1 MAIRIDEG
9 PSKTNLTAGTNPL
22 SLYLPTISSDIYGAK
37 GNSGD
42 MVIKDINGSID
53 ARKYL
58 TKMRYGFNDQGKLD
72 MTIERNL

>member
-1 MAIRIDEG
+1 MEIRIDEG

-42 MVIKDINGSID
+42 TVIKDINGSID

-58 TKMRYGFNDQGKLD
+58 TKMRYDFND
-72 MTIERNL
+72 

>member
-1 MAIRIDEG
+1 MEIRIDKG

-42 MVIKDINGSID
+42 MVTKDKD
-53 ARKYL
+53 TDKR
-58 TKMRYGFNDQGKLD
+58 
-72 MTIERNL
+72 RNEVSH

>member
-22 SLYLPTISSDIYGAK
+22 RLYLPTVSSDIYGAK

-42 MVIKDINGSID
+42 TVIKDIDGSID
-53 ARKYL
+53 ATKYL

-72 MTIERNL
+72 ITVERNL

>member
-1 MAIRIDEG
+1 MEIRIDEG

-42 MVIKDINGSID
+42 MVIKVEYTDNPQRSISQ
-53 ARKYL
+53 R
-58 TKMRYGFNDQGKLD
+58 
-72 MTIERNL
+72 

>member
-1 MAIRIDEG
+1 MEIRIDEG

-42 MVIKDINGSID
+42 MVIKDKDTDN
-53 ARKYL
+53 R
-58 TKMRYGFNDQGKLD
+58 
-72 MTIERNL
+72 RNEVSH

>member
-1 MAIRIDEG
+1 MIR
-9 PSKTNLTAGTNPL
+9 
-22 SLYLPTISSDIYGAK
+22 AK

-72 MTIERNL
+72 ITTERNL

>member
-1 MAIRIDEG
+1 MEIRIDEG

-42 MVIKDINGSID
+42 MVINVKNTDDRRSEVSHKDEIWAQRLGK
-53 ARKYL
+53 ARY
-58 TKMRYGFNDQGKLD
+58 QH
-72 MTIERNL
+72 

>member
-22 SLYLPTISSDIYGAK
+22 RLYLPTVSSDIYGAK

-42 MVIKDINGSID
+42 TVIKDIDGSID
-53 ARKYL
+53 ATKYL

-72 MTIERNL
+72 ISIKRNL

>member
-42 MVIKDINGSID
+42 MVIKDIDGSID
-53 ARKYL
+53 ATKYL
-58 TKMRYGFNDQGKLD
+58 TKMRYGLND
-72 MTIERNL
+72 

>member
-1 MAIRIDEG
+1 MIDVL
-9 PSKTNLTAGTNPL
+9 NLFNML
-22 SLYLPTISSDIYGAK
+22 VRLYLPTISSDIYGAK

-58 TKMRYGFNDQGKLD
+58 TNMRYDFND
-72 MTIERNL
+72 

>member
-1 MAIRIDEG
+1 MEIRIDEG

-37 GNSGD
+37 GKSGD

-58 TKMRYGFNDQGKLD
+58 TKMRYDFID
-72 MTIERNL
+72 